1 MSALC
6 QERWLVTVATTSTV
20 VSTAPPHCAPLP
32 KEAMSSTASSSRLQ
46 KTRGQLATDPAPSA
60 SQVLTQ
66 PGRHSQMAYRRPGQF
81 VMLAGTYQ
89 PEGDTLRIM
98 DKQQLLKRL
107 ETVWTALK
115 ESYTGLSDAQ
125 LLEPGVM
132 GDWSV
137 KEILAHVTIWE
148 EEALKYL
155 PKVSNGEKPPR
166 YVQYGGIDA
175 FNAQMIEQKRS
186 LALSEVLSQLDETHR
201 RLINYLQSVSEEHFR
216 GETRFRHRLRLDTY
230 SHYPL
235 HARAI
240 QEWQE
245 RVLKSGKSS
254 SR

>member
-1 MSALC
+1 MSP
-6 QERWLVTVATTSTV
+6 TV
-20 VSTAPPHCAPLP
+20 
-32 KEAMSSTASSSRLQ
+32 SSSSPK
-46 KTRGQLATDPAPSA
+46 KTRGPLATDPAPSA
-60 SQVLTQ
+60 SPVPTR
-66 PGRHSQMAYRRPGQF
+66 PGRRSKMAYRKPGQF
-81 VMLAGTYQ
+81 VTLAGNYQ

-107 ETVWTALK
+107 ETAWTALK
-115 ESYTGLSDAQ
+115 ESYTGLSNAQ

-155 PKVSNGEKPPR
+155 PLIINGEKPPR
-166 YVQYGGIDA
+166 YVQYGGLDA
-175 FNAQMIEQKRS
+175 FNAQMIEQKRG

-201 RLINYLQSVSEEHFR
+201 RLISYIQSVPEDYFTR
-216 GETRFRHRLRLDTY
+216 ETRFRHRLRLDTY

-240 QEWQE
+240 QEWRE
-245 RVLKSGKSS
+245 RPVEERARS
-254 SR
+254 

>member
-1 MSALC
+1 
-6 QERWLVTVATTSTV
+6 
-20 VSTAPPHCAPLP
+20 
-32 KEAMSSTASSSRLQ
+32 
-46 KTRGQLATDPAPSA
+46 
-60 SQVLTQ
+60 
-66 PGRHSQMAYRRPGQF
+66 MAYRKPGQF
-81 VMLAGTYQ
+81 VILSGNYQ

-107 ETVWTALK
+107 ETAWTALK
-115 ESYTGLSDAQ
+115 ESYTGLSNAQ
-125 LLEPGVM
+125 LLEPAVM

-155 PKVSNGEKPPR
+155 PLIISGEKPPR

-175 FNAQMIEQKRS
+175 FNAQMIEQKRG

-201 RLINYLQSVSEEHFR
+201 RLISYIQSVPEEYFTR
-216 GETRFRHRLRLDTY
+216 ETRFRHRLRLDTY

-240 QEWQE
+240 QEWRE
-245 RVLKSGKSS
+245 RPVEERARS
-254 SR
+254 